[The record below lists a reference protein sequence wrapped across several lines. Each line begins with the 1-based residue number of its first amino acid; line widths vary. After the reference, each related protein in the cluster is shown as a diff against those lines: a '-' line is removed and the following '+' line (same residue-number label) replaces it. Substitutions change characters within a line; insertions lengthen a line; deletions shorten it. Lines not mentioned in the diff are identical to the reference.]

1 MVSIQRIASEF
12 KIDTN
17 ELIRKSVQCYLQ
29 QRLIKVETELFQ
41 YCKKYGVKSVF
52 EMEEKLKDGSLR
64 ENDIID
70 DFFALDHL
78 EHERERLMNLLE
90 ESDLIDDTSR

>member
-17 ELIRKSVQCYLQ
+17 ELILKSVRCYLQ
-29 QRLIKVETELFQ
+29 QQLIKVETELFQ
-41 YCKKYGVKSVF
+41 YCKKYGIKSVF

-78 EHERERLMNLLE
+78 EHKRKRLMSLLE
-90 ESDLIDDTSR
+90 ENDMR